1 MTTHTPALTNRRDE
15 PSKAKIDALLVA
27 LPSQAVSTRSWAF
40 LSAPLAR
47 ECERLGRAANFR
59 GREGDLV
66 TSLSTGLPAARWIAL
81 AGLGKRTD
89 ALALGRALGRA
100 LRPLSKRRLS
110 RIGIVAPRGLL
121 SPALVA
127 AAAEEATYDFT
138 EFKPR
143 DPDTAKP
150 SRTEILLFDP
160 SARAPEAVAGNA
172 VAAAARYARGLAN
185 QPPNVLN
192 PATLASEARRL
203 AARRRLR
210 CEIWDERR
218 LRRDGFGG
226 LLAVGRGSANPPRF
240 IRLDYRGGRR
250 GTPPAVVV
258 GKAITFDTG
267 GISLKPGDRMDEMK
281 FDKCGGIAVLGIM
294 EAVAALRLPINVTG
308 LIASAEN
315 MPSSTA
321 YRPGDLVKT
330 LSGKYVEVLNT
341 DAEGRIVLAD
351 AVTYAQR
358 LKPRAIVDL
367 ATLTGACLVC
377 LAQEAAGLVGNHD
390 PLAVQLLASAE
401 RTGQRLWQL
410 PMWPE
415 FKEMVK
421 SDVAFVKNT
430 AGREGATITGACF
443 IGAFVNDKVPWA
455 HLDIAGMAW
464 AAKEDP
470 HRPKGATAYG
480 VRLLTDWLQELA
492 KS

>member
-1 MTTHTPALTNRRDE
+1 MTMHTPILTIRGDE

-27 LPSQAVSTRSWAF
+27 LPAHARNARPWAF
-40 LSAPLAR
+40 LTAPLAR
-47 ECERLGRAANFR
+47 ECERLGRAAGFL
-59 GREGDLV
+59 GREKDMV
-66 TSLSTGLPAARWIAL
+66 ASPSAGLPAARWIAL
-81 AGLGKRTD
+81 AGLGERTD

-100 LRPLSKRRLS
+100 LRHLSKRRLS
-110 RIGIVAPRGLL
+110 RIGVVAPRGLL

-127 AAAEEATYDFT
+127 AAAEEATYNFT
-138 EFKPR
+138 DYKPR
-143 DPDTAKP
+143 EPDTAAP

-160 SARAPEAVAGNA
+160 SARTPDAATGNA

-210 CEIWDERR
+210 CEVWDERR
-218 LRRDGFGG
+218 LHRDGFGG
-226 LLAVGRGSANPPRF
+226 LLAVGGGSANPPRF

-250 GTPPAVVV
+250 GAPPAVVV

-294 EAVAALRLPINVTG
+294 EAVAALRLPLNVTG

-330 LSGKYVEVLNT
+330 LSGRYIEVLNT

-358 LKPRAIVDL
+358 LKPRAIVDM
-367 ATLTGACLVC
+367 ATLTGACIVC
-377 LAQEAAGLVGNHD
+377 LAHEAAGLLGNHD

-415 FKEMVK
+415 FKEMMK
-421 SDVAFVKNT
+421 SDIAFVKNI

-443 IGAFVNDKVPWA
+443 IGAFVADNIPWA
-455 HLDIAGMAW
+455 HLDIAAMAW
-464 AAKEDP
+464 ASKEEP
-470 HRPKGATAYG
+470 HRPKGATAFG
-480 VRLLTDWLQELA
+480 VRLLVDWLQELA